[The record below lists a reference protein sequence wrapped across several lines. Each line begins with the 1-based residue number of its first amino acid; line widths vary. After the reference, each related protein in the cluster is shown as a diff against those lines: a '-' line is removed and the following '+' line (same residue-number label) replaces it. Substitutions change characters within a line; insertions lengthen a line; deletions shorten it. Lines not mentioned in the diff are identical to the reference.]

1 MAAAPVWCE
10 NRDMSSSTPPAGPP
24 TVLLCT
30 DGSDLALTAI
40 RQGLALLV
48 TPGRLVLLTVAPPV
62 DPTLVTGTGFA
73 GGVMSFDEKNDLV
86 EAQRDAAQITLDET
100 VVELGNPGIET
111 KVEYGDA
118 GRMICD
124 VAASLPASVVVLGTH
139 GRRGLRRAV
148 MGSTADYV
156 VRHAVCPVLVQQAQD

>member
-1 MAAAPVWCE
+1 
-10 NRDMSSSTPPAGPP
+10 
-24 TVLLCT
+24 VLLCT

-40 RQGLALLV
+40 RQGLALLA
-48 TPGRLVLLTVAPPV
+48 TPGRIVLLTVAPPI

-86 EAQRDAAQITLDET
+86 EAQREAAQLTLDQT
-100 VVELGNPGIET
+100 VAELGMPDIET
-111 KVEYGDA
+111 LVKYGDA
-118 GRMICD
+118 GRVICE
-124 VAASLPASVVVLGTH
+124 VAAALPASVVVLGTH

-148 MGSTADYV
+148 MGSTSDHV

>member
-1 MAAAPVWCE
+1 MTATTMP
-10 NRDMSSSTPPAGPP
+10 MGPP

-40 RQGLALLV
+40 RQGLALLA
-48 TPGRLVLLTVAPPV
+48 TPGPDRSVDGGAAV

-73 GGVMSFDEKNDLV
+73 GGVMSFDEKNELV

-100 VVELGNPGIET
+100 VAELGLADVET
-111 KVEYGDA
+111 LVEYGDA
-118 GRMICD
+118 GRVICD
-124 VAASLPASVVVLGTH
+124 VAASLPAHVVVLGTH

-148 MGSTADYV
+148 MGSTSDHV